1 VTTPLGSATLGPVK
15 QFKLLLI
22 LGGVLLLGGCDR
34 DDGIRTYNA
43 PKDPPP
49 GAAPAP
55 VVEAGENHWTV
66 PPTWKM
72 LPPGPMIKAA
82 YAVSENPPIKMT
94 VSQVMAMESGA
105 ATVLANVNR
114 WEGQLGAAKTSEA
127 EMGKLVIPIPLE
139 GREGLMVDLKGPA
152 TGGKRQPGMLAAMIP
167 DNDVV
172 WVFKMTGGADD
183 LAAQKATFEG
193 VVKSFHLDGE
203 AHPKTT
209 SANPPHTAPPSPG
222 EGQAGAIPGIASFT
236 LPEGWRVDP
245 QPHAMRAG
253 TIIVPGGSGNERG
266 EIVVSQLSSTSL
278 ADLMFN
284 LNRWRGQVHLAAAKD
299 AIVNPPQSVAFQQG
313 PGVIRDF
320 EGPESDGAGRLR
332 QLVAYTQ
339 FPQASQI
346 WFFRL
351 VGPYDLVTQSKP
363 QFEAFVK
370 SLKFDEK

>member
-1 VTTPLGSATLGPVK
+1 VK
-15 QFKLLLI
+15 QNKLLLI

-49 GAAPAP
+49 GAAPVTPPMA
-55 VVEAGENHWTV
+55 EAGESHWTV
-66 PPTWKM
+66 PPTWKA

-94 VSQVMAMESGA
+94 VSQVTAMESGA

-114 WEGQLGAAKTSEA
+114 WEGQLGAPKSSEA
-127 EMGKLVIPIPLE
+127 EIAKLVTPIPLQ

-152 TGGKRQPGMLAAMIP
+152 TAGQPEPRMLAAMIP
-167 DNDVV
+167 DNNIV
-172 WVFKMTGGADD
+172 WVFKMTGAADQ
-183 LAAQKATFEG
+183 LEGQKAAFEG
-193 VVKSFHLDGE
+193 VVKSFHLDVE
-203 AHPKTT
+203 PHPNTV
-209 SANPPHTAPPSPG
+209 SAKPSHTAPPSPG
-222 EGQAGAIPGIASFT
+222 EGQSGAIPGIASFT

-245 QPHAMRAG
+245 QPHQMRAG
-253 TIIVPGGSGNERG
+253 TIIVPGGSGNEHG
-266 EIVVSQLSSTSL
+266 EIIVSQLGPTSL

-284 LNRWRGQVHLAAAKD
+284 LNRWRGQVHLPTTGD
-299 AIVNPPQSVAFQQG
+299 ASVNPPQAVAFQQG
-313 PGVIRDF
+313 SGVIRDF
-320 EGPESDGAGRLR
+320 EGPEGAGRLR
-332 QLVAYTQ
+332 QFVAYTQ